1 MACNTLVLEVVRQN
15 LIDMQANWPAL
26 ATGQKE
32 DTWDM
37 HYVYPVFA
45 RLLLSLTLLR
55 RSPNMPMARFALQK
69 ARAMR
74 CAGLAHQFRVE
85 LICIRDLTGVRAAT
99 WMGGPLPWLG
109 ESDANWAPT
118 AGDREQAHFALHCP
132 DSDEETDEASDDGEE
147 SGEESGEEDN
157 DGDEAQ

>member
-1 MACNTLVLEVVRQN
+1 MANTLVLEIVRGN
-15 LIDMQANWPAL
+15 LVDMQAKWPAL
-26 ATGQKE
+26 ATNQQA

-37 HYVYPVFA
+37 HCLYAAYA

-55 RSPNMPMARFALQK
+55 RSPDLPMARFALQK

-85 LICIRDLTGVRAAT
+85 LMCIRDLTGVRAAT

-118 AGDREQAHFALHCP
+118 ARDREQAHFALHCP
-132 DSDEETDEASDDGEE
+132 DSDEETDDERDENGEE
-147 SGEESGEEDN
+147 SGEDN

>member
-1 MACNTLVLEVVRQN
+1 MACNTLVLEIVRGN
-15 LIDMQANWPAL
+15 LVDMQAKWPAL
-26 ATGQKE
+26 ATNQQA
-32 DTWDM
+32 DTWDA
-37 HYVYPVFA
+37 HYVYAAYA

-55 RSPNMPMARFALQK
+55 RSPDVPMARFALQK

-118 AGDREQAHFALHCP
+118 AQDREQAHFALHCP
-132 DSDEETDEASDDGEE
+132 DSDDDEESDENGEGEESDDG
-147 SGEESGEEDN
+147 DNN